1 MAKGLYKPINPEK
14 YLGDPTK
21 IRFLS
26 SWELR
31 FMNFCDK
38 NPNVLKWGSEEFR
51 IKYYNPIK
59 QKVCDYIPDFLIKY
73 KDRNGL
79 IVTEVI
85 EIKPKKQTVVGKKV
99 STYDKVQL
107 VINHAKWTAAKAFC
121 DQHSVKF
128 RVLTEEELFR
138 R

>member
-1 MAKGLYKPINPEK
+1 MAKGLYKPLHPEK
-14 YLGDPTK
+14 YLGDVNK

-31 FMNFCDK
+31 FMNFCDS
-38 NPNVLKWGSEEFR
+38 NPNIIQWGSEEFQ
-51 IKYYNPIK
+51 IKYFNPVK
-59 QKVCDYIPDFLIKY
+59 NKVCNYIPDFIVKY
-73 KDRNGL
+73 KDKNGL
-79 IVTEVI
+79 ILTEVI
-85 EIKPKKQTVVGKKV
+85 EIKPHCQTVIGKKP

-121 DQHSVKF
+121 DQHNVKF
-128 RVLTEEELFR
+128 RVLTEQELFR